1 MIDDW
6 NSRQD
11 EIFCHFSFSDIPDD
25 LSESIKI
32 SLFRIIQES
41 LTNALKHSSATQ
53 VSVSMNIV
61 TKNGDQVIHLSIK
74 DDGVGLDM
82 DNINPGLGLLG
93 IRERVEMLD
102 GVIDISDSNNN
113 GLTIE
118 IDIPLKE

>member
-1 MIDDW
+1 MQRLPI
-6 NSRQD
+6 
-11 EIFCHFSFSDIPDD
+11 
-25 LSESIKI
+25 
-32 SLFRIIQES
+32 
-41 LTNALKHSSATQ
+41 
-53 VSVSMNIV
+53 SVSMNIV